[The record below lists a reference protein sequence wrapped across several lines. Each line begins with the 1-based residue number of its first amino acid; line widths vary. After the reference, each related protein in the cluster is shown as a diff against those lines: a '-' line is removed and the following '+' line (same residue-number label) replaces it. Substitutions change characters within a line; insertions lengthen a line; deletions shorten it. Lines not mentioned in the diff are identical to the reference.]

1 MDEGLSQAVKTAFI
15 RLYEEGLIY
24 RGNYLVNWC
33 PESQSAVS
41 DLEVE
46 NTEVDGHLWYFR
58 YPLSDRSDSLVVATT
73 RPETMLGDTGVA
85 VNPNDAR
92 YQHLIGKTIKLP
104 LVGREIP
111 IFADE
116 LVDPEFGTGCVKV
129 TPAHDPNDFEMGKR
143 HNLEFI
149 NVMNKD
155 GTINENGGSFVGQDR
170 FVARKNV
177 VNALEEQG
185 FLVKIED
192 YKHTVPYSD
201 RGKVPVEPLLST
213 QWFVKIEPLA
223 SKALACLD
231 QENSPRFVPE
241 RWGKVYRDWLVK
253 LKDWCI
259 SRQLWWGHQIPA
271 WYVVSETNGK
281 VTDHTPFIVAYSEE
295 EAWNQAKAQYG
306 DEVKLEQDADV
317 LDTWFSSGLWPFS
330 TMGWPE
336 NTKDL
341 ETYYPTT
348 TLVTGFDIIFF
359 WVARMTMMAGHFTG
373 EMPFK
378 DVYIHGLVRDE
389 NGKKMSKSA
398 NNGIDPL
405 LLINKYGTDALR
417 YTLIREVAGAG
428 QDISLQY
435 NRVTDESES
444 VEASRNFANK
454 LWNAARFV
462 MMNLEGKSPE
472 QLGKPDLNQLELCD
486 RWILSRLNQ
495 VIIQTRE
502 NIENYGLG
510 EAAKGLYEF
519 IWGDFCDWYIELVK
533 TRLWKDGSDPSRLVA
548 QQTLAAVL
556 ENIIKLLHPF
566 MPHITEEL
574 WQTLSQQNDNFLA
587 LQSYP
592 TVNQDCI
599 NLSLEQS
606 FTLIFETIRTVRNLR
621 AEADIKPGIKV
632 PVIFQSESETERITL
647 ESGQVYLQDLAK
659 IESLTIT
666 EELAQESRQCI
677 AGVVGTIQV
686 LIPLSGLVD
695 LANLQAKL
703 AKNLGKIEN
712 EAKSLESRLNNPGF
726 VNKAPEAVIEGARAA
741 LAESQK
747 QAEILRERLQRLQ

>member
-1 MDEGLSQAVKTAFI
+1 
-15 RLYEEGLIY
+15 
-24 RGNYLVNWC
+24 
-33 PESQSAVS
+33 
-41 DLEVE
+41 
-46 NTEVDGHLWYFR
+46 
-58 YPLSDRSDSLVVATT
+58 
-73 RPETMLGDTGVA
+73 
-85 VNPNDAR
+85 
-92 YQHLIGKTIKLP
+92 
-104 LVGREIP
+104 
-111 IFADE
+111 
-116 LVDPEFGTGCVKV
+116 
-129 TPAHDPNDFEMGKR
+129 
-143 HNLEFI
+143 
-149 NVMNKD
+149 
-155 GTINENGGSFVGQDR
+155 
-170 FVARKNV
+170 
-177 VNALEEQG
+177 
-185 FLVKIED
+185 
-192 YKHTVPYSD
+192 
-201 RGKVPVEPLLST
+201 
-213 QWFVKIEPLA
+213 
-223 SKALACLD
+223 
-231 QENSPRFVPE
+231 
-241 RWGKVYRDWLVK
+241 
-253 LKDWCI
+253 
-259 SRQLWWGHQIPA
+259 
-271 WYVVSETNGK
+271 
-281 VTDHTPFIVAYSEE
+281 
-295 EAWNQAKAQYG
+295 
-306 DEVKLEQDADV
+306 
-317 LDTWFSSGLWPFS
+317 
-330 TMGWPE
+330 
-336 NTKDL
+336 
-341 ETYYPTT
+341 
-348 TLVTGFDIIFF
+348 
-359 WVARMTMMAGHFTG
+359 
-373 EMPFK
+373 
-378 DVYIHGLVRDE
+378 
-389 NGKKMSKSA
+389 MSKSA

-435 NRVTDESES
+435 NRATDESES

-462 MMNLEGKSPE
+462 MMNLEGKTPE

-666 EELAQESRQCI
+666 EKLAQESRQCI